1 MLHQAGPA
9 EFTRLADLPRHP
21 RHALVPFIA
30 RVDEAMAGASLVL
43 SRSGAS
49 TCAELKAAGRGS
61 VLVPLPTS
69 ANDHQRQ
76 NAQAMVA
83 EGRARLVEQG
93 EGFTA
98 HLEEALRGLLNSAS
112 EREALSLLPEP
123 NRAVAQCLDDLE
135 GL

>member
-1 MLHQAGPA
+1 
-9 EFTRLADLPRHP
+9 
-21 RHALVPFIA
+21 
-30 RVDEAMAGASLVL
+30 MAGASLVL

-61 VLVPLPTS
+61 ILVPLPTS

-83 EGRARLVEQG
+83 EGRACLVEQG

-98 HLEEALRGLLNSAS
+98 RMEEALRGLLADAAARQCLSKAP
-112 EREALSLLPEP
+112 EA
-123 NRAVAQCLDDLE
+123 NHAVLQCLDDLE